1 MSKNKKYQIAG
12 IGELLWDIF
21 FDDKKLGGAPANF
34 VAHAQQLGAQ
44 GYLLSAVGKDAL
56 GQKAIEELQR
66 LNINTSGVQLNSNS
80 PTGRVIV
87 SLDSRGNPDYNI
99 EDNSAW
105 DLIKLDT
112 NLKKITQHLDAICF
126 GTLAQRNLVSQ
137 NTILKILNT
146 TSPYCLRVF
155 DVNFRQDYYN
165 SNMVVRSLDLA
176 NAVKMN
182 EAEFLEIGTMLSFSK
197 NHEKGLR
204 SMMREFDLKFG
215 IITLGE
221 KGAVMASEDHFCSYS
236 TKNKIEIKST
246 VGAGDAFTAATVMGW
261 LNQKPLE
268 QIIQKAS
275 DLATLV
281 CSHLEAVPAKN
292 KTLIR

>member
-1 MSKNKKYQIAG
+1 MSKNKKYKIAG

-34 VAHAQQLGAQ
+34 VAHSQQLGAQ
-44 GYLLSAVGKDAL
+44 SYLLSAVGKDAL
-56 GQKAIEELQR
+56 GQKAIDELQR

-105 DLIKLDT
+105 DFIKFDT
-112 NLKKITQHLDAICF
+112 NLKMITQHLDAICF

-146 TSPYCLRVF
+146 TSPHCLRVF

-165 SNMVVRSLDLA
+165 YNMVVRSLDLA

-182 EAEFLEIGTMLSFSK
+182 ETEFLEMGTMLSFSK

-236 TKNKIEIKST
+236 TMNKIEIKST

-268 QIIQKAS
+268 QILQNAS
-275 DLATLV
+275 DLATFV
-281 CSHLEAVPAKN
+281 CSHFEAVPRK
-292 KTLIR
+292 K

>member
-1 MSKNKKYQIAG
+1 MSKNKKYKIAG

-34 VAHAQQLGAQ
+34 VAHSQQLGAQ
-44 GYLLSAVGKDAL
+44 SYLLSAVGKDAL
-56 GQKAIEELQR
+56 GQKAIDELQR

-105 DLIKLDT
+105 DFIKFDT
-112 NLKKITQHLDAICF
+112 NLKMITQHLDAICF

-146 TSPYCLRVF
+146 TSPHCLRVF

-165 SNMVVRSLDLA
+165 YNMVVRSLDLA

-182 EAEFLEIGTMLSFSK
+182 ETEFLEMGTMLSFSK

-221 KGAVMASEDHFCSYS
+221 KGAVMASEDHFCSCS
-236 TKNKIEIKST
+236 TMNKIEIKST

-268 QIIQKAS
+268 QILQNAS
-275 DLATLV
+275 DLATFV
-281 CSHLEAVPAKN
+281 CSHFEAVPRK
-292 KTLIR
+292 K

>member
-1 MSKNKKYQIAG
+1 M
-12 IGELLWDIF
+12 
-21 FDDKKLGGAPANF
+21 
-34 VAHAQQLGAQ
+34 
-44 GYLLSAVGKDAL
+44 GKDEL
-56 GQKAIEELQR
+56 GQRAIEELQC
-66 LNINTSGVQLNSNS
+66 LNIDTSWVQLSS
-80 PTGRVIV
+80 IYPTGRVIV
-87 SLDSRGNPDYNI
+87 SLDSRGNPNYYI

-105 DLIKLDT
+105 DQIEFDI
-112 NLKKITQHLDAICF
+112 NQAKIASRLDAICF
-126 GTLAQRNLVSQ
+126 GTLAQRNPVSQ

-146 TSPYCLRVF
+146 TSPHCLRVF

-182 EAEFLEIGTMLSFSK
+182 ETEFLEMGTMLSFSK

-236 TKNKIEIKST
+236 TMNKIEIKST

-268 QIIQKAS
+268 QIIQNAS
-275 DLATLV
+275 DLATFV
-281 CSHLEAVPAKN
+281 CSHFEAVPRK
-292 KTLIR
+292 K